1 MRSTM
6 KWIPAVL
13 LAFGTTACLDLEVKN
28 ENQPDINRALSEPS
42 DVEQVIATS
51 FNIWIGTFNSTDFSR
66 PFTQLADE
74 LTSTIT
80 TRTVQWSEEPRFP
93 FNNDPQGDPVWIP
106 RRPWDNFSECIAN
119 TNDGLRAIKNGMILQ
134 TINAGEAEA
143 ADNTDRGYVF
153 AKIMQ
158 GLCIG
163 TLGLTNDLVAIATED
178 TVIPQGY
185 DDQRNWEREHLQ
197 DHTQMTQVAVN
208 SLEQAIARAETGVQF
223 VTPLTWINQNQYN
236 NQQMIE
242 LAHTLIARFLVYS
255 PRTPAERAAVDWQK
269 VLFHTERGLTYDW
282 GVTLQSGIRTLGDWL
297 GLVTNTGSSQFRQ
310 DIQYLG
316 GADQS
321 GAYQTWL
328 ATPLRDRLPFTIVT
342 PDRRVT
348 GTTPTTNGAYFRYMS
363 SLSIFNVDRGTYN
376 QSHYQWY
383 RRANSAYGGFTSS
396 TGFYA
401 MATADENRLLR
412 AEALIRTGDVAAAIP
427 LINVS
432 RQRTVRV
439 GTTVFAQNL
448 PPLLANGDVPEVNGE
463 CVPRRKSGAC
473 GDVMDALV
481 WERKMELMGQDPVR
495 TLADH
500 RGLGLLEPGT
510 LVHWPIPGR
519 YLVSLLMPIYTHG
532 GIGGTGAAQ

>member
-1 MRSTM
+1 
-6 KWIPAVL
+6 
-13 LAFGTTACLDLEVKN
+13 
-28 ENQPDINRALSEPS
+28 
-42 DVEQVIATS
+42 
-51 FNIWIGTFNSTDFSR
+51 
-66 PFTQLADE
+66 
-74 LTSTIT
+74 
-80 TRTVQWSEEPRFP
+80 
-93 FNNDPQGDPVWIP
+93 
-106 RRPWDNFSECIAN
+106 
-119 TNDGLRAIKNGMILQ
+119 
-134 TINAGEAEA
+134 
-143 ADNTDRGYVF
+143 
-153 AKIMQ
+153 
-158 GLCIG
+158 
-163 TLGLTNDLVAIATED
+163 
-178 TVIPQGY
+178 
-185 DDQRNWEREHLQ
+185 
-197 DHTQMTQVAVN
+197 
-208 SLEQAIARAETGVQF
+208 
-223 VTPLTWINQNQYN
+223 
-236 NQQMIE
+236 
-242 LAHTLIARFLVYS
+242 
-255 PRTPAERAAVDWQK
+255 VDWQK

-500 RGLGLLEPGT
+500 RGLGLLKPGT

-532 GIGGTGAAQ
+532 GIGGTAAAQ